1 MKIQAGKGGVPSDD
15 MDKGVFALLDRLD
28 IRCGSKWYA
37 LILFMRSI
45 KDFDICTLEQ
55 KSQMQELVVRVLR
68 EGKLTEE
75 AFQETARTIEEILT
89 LPWRRRLQEA
99 LGEISRLIR
108 ESRSMILRR
117 KGDLEVLETNT
128 VETLQS
134 GRDIDAV
141 IDDIR
146 LGFQDVVRLMEKD
159 ADDLARQSRTDQ
171 LTGLGNRRAFDEM
184 LEKAVEASFGG
195 ARPLY
200 LLMVDVDHF
209 KAFNDN
215 HGHLIGDQALAAVAS
230 VLRDSQ
236 KQAIKAGNSVFCA
249 RFGGEEFTV
258 IVLGGTPTQA
268 LNMAEL
274 IRKHIENYNFVIR
287 DVGGGIL
294 TSGIKLTVS
303 VGVAAFNP
311 DWQGSQAQ
319 RLIQASDQALYAA
332 KNAGRNRV
340 FMAKMEP

>member
-1 MKIQAGKGGVPSDD
+1 MKLQAGKPGVTDET
-15 MDKGVFALLDRLD
+15 DKGVFDLLDRLN

-45 KDFDICTLEQ
+45 RDFDTYTVEQ
-55 KSQMQELVVRVLR
+55 KSRMQELVVQVLK
-68 EGKLTEE
+68 EGKLSEE
-75 AFQETARTIEEILT
+75 AFQDTSRKIEEILSLT
-89 LPWRRRLQEA
+89 WRRRLQEA

-159 ADDLARQSRTDQ
+159 ADDLVRQSRTDQ

-184 LEKAVEASFGG
+184 LEKAVDMSQNSNK
-195 ARPLY
+195 PLY

-209 KAFNDN
+209 KAFNDTY
-215 HGHLIGDQALAAVAS
+215 GHLIGDQALAAVAS

-236 KQAIKAGNSVFCA
+236 KQAVRAGKSVFCA

-258 IVLGGTPTQA
+258 LVLGGSPTQA

-287 DVGGGIL
+287 DVDGGIL

-303 VGVAAFNP
+303 VGVALFNP
-311 DWQGSQAQ
+311 DWLDSQTQ
-319 RLIQASDQALYAA
+319 RLIQASDEALYAA

-340 FMAKMEP
+340 FMARIEA

>member
-1 MKIQAGKGGVPSDD
+1 MKLQAGKPGVTDET
-15 MDKGVFALLDRLD
+15 DKGVFDLLDRLN

-45 KDFDICTLEQ
+45 RDFDTYTVEQ
-55 KSQMQELVVRVLR
+55 KSRMQELVVQVLK
-68 EGKLTEE
+68 EGNLSEE
-75 AFQETARTIEEILT
+75 AFQDTSRKIEEILSLT
-89 LPWRRRLQEA
+89 WRRRLQEA

-159 ADDLARQSRTDQ
+159 ADDLVRQSRTDQ

-184 LEKAVEASFGG
+184 LEKAVDMSQNSNK
-195 ARPLY
+195 PLY

-209 KAFNDN
+209 KAFNDTY
-215 HGHLIGDQALAAVAS
+215 GHLIGDQALAAVAS

-236 KQAIKAGNSVFCA
+236 KQAVRAGKSVFCA

-258 IVLGGTPTQA
+258 LVLGGSPTQA

-287 DVGGGIL
+287 DVDGGIL

-303 VGVAAFNP
+303 VGVALFNP
-311 DWQGSQAQ
+311 DWLDSQTQ
-319 RLIQASDQALYAA
+319 RLIQASDEALYAA

-340 FMAKMEP
+340 FMARIEA